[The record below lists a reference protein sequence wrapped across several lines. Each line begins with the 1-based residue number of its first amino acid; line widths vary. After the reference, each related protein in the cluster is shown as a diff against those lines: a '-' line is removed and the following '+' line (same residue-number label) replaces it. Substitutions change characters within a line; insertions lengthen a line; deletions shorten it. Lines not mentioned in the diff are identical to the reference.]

1 MVGFCQQSLRIIN
14 DKDGVCRN
22 IYDPLLTIEH
32 GLYRIKASLVI
43 SQSSVRGLSDARRA
57 LATARREL
65 NATGANASVIETA
78 ATRAR
83 ERICMVEVKVK
94 ELSLIFMK
102 WRYARCEKR

>member
-1 MVGFCQQSLRIIN
+1 MISPMP
-14 DKDGVCRN
+14 DKSHSVDWKTRLLLVLAYAAGVA
-22 IYDPLLTIEH
+22 L
-32 GLYRIKASLVI
+32 I